1 MPNTIL
7 TSQVITREALRILHN
22 KLTFV
27 GNINRQYDDSFAKSG
42 AKIGDS
48 LRIRLPNQYVVRNG
62 KTLAAQDTVEDSV
75 TLQVQTQKGVD
86 VNFSSAE
93 LTLSLDDFSKRILE
107 PAMAVLASS
116 IEADALSMYA
126 DVYQQVGT
134 PGTIPASLKVYLQ
147 ARAALNNSLA
157 PMDDLRTNHLT
168 PEANVEIVDA
178 LKGLFQ
184 DSTAIKQQYREGIM
198 GRTAGADWYEN
209 PLIPTHVNGTV
220 VAGLTVNGA
229 SQTGASLSLAGL
241 TAAQTIKKGTVFTIA
256 GVFAVHP
263 ETKSITNRLQQFVV
277 TADFTAAGTTGSVA
291 ISPSIVVIGARQ
303 NVAASP
309 AAGAALT
316 VAGSASTGY
325 QQNMAFHRDAFAI
338 AFADLILPKGVDWAA
353 REVMDG
359 ISMRIVRAYDINN
372 DALPCRI
379 DVMYGYKTIRPQL
392 AVRVTQ

>member
-1 MPNTIL
+1 MANTIL

-62 KTLAAQDTVEDSV
+62 KTLSTQDTTENSV

-93 LTLSLDDFSKRILE
+93 LTLSLDDFSKRILD
-107 PAMAVLASS
+107 PAMAVLAAS

-134 PGTIPASLKVYLQ
+134 AGTVPNTLKTYLQ

-229 SQTGASLSLAGL
+229 SQTGASLSIAGL
-241 TAAQTIKKGTVFTIA
+241 TAAQTIKKGTVFTIG
-256 GVFAVHP
+256 GVFSVHP
-263 ETKSITNRLQQFVV
+263 ETKSITARLQQFVV
-277 TADFTAAGTTGSVA
+277 TADFTAAGSTGSVS
-291 ISPSIVVIGARQ
+291 ISPSIVTSGAMQ
-303 NVAASP
+303 NVSGSP
-309 AAGAALT
+309 ASGVALT
-316 VAGSASTGY
+316 VTGSASTGY
-325 QQNMAFHRDAFAI
+325 QQNLSFHRDAFTI
-338 AFADLILPKGVDWAA
+338 AFADLVMPKGVDFAA

-359 ISMRIVRAYDINN
+359 VSMRIVRAYDISN
-372 DALPCRI
+372 DNMPCRI
-379 DVMYGYKTIRPQL
+379 DVLYGYKTIRPQL